1 MSPRGS
7 LHASWQRPAC
17 TRLSN
22 RAILLHCIC
31 RLLAVRLE
39 GANHQW
45 RKIPPGELSI
55 DPEDEILSRDLRDRR
70 AVARYAG
77 LTGAYSGVARLRESF
92 LSPLAAALVWP
103 PRHDPVSLAFFA
115 PPE

>member
-31 RLLAVRLE
+31 RLLAHRDASLRRTTFRRGAADLPRQAARPRQPLPVALE
-39 GANHQW
+39 PSN
-45 RKIPPGELSI
+45 RRPGL
-55 DPEDEILSRDLRDRR
+55 
-70 AVARYAG
+70 AR
-77 LTGAYSGVARLRESF
+77 
-92 LSPLAAALVWP
+92 
-103 PRHDPVSLAFFA
+103 
-115 PPE
+115 